1 MKKEFILKDLN
12 DTAKLAKNIA
22 ELAKPGVVLL
32 LYGDLGAGKTTL
44 TKFLA
49 KELGELPENVSSPT
63 FTIIHEYNSS
73 PPIAHVDLYRL
84 GQSASVFDLE
94 LYEYIDRGFFIII
107 EWAEYIN
114 EEDFDKKIKLWL
126 KIFDNE
132 IRKAILEY

>member
-126 KIFDNE
+126 KIFNSE
-132 IRKAILEY
+132 TRKAILEY